1 MMLSG
6 DQIDLKWILVD
17 SSGLSI
23 GSIFKNTNPV
33 EIKSASLRA
42 SLSMRNIKLLF
53 AISMVFLILLHCATY
68 CEADCHPTSCG
79 SITNISYPFRLTGD
93 PENCGDS
100 SYELACENNQTI
112 LYLSFGR
119 FFVQSIS
126 YNNYSIRLLDA
137 GMEKNSC
144 DSFPKNR
151 VPLSHDYR
159 FTPYDLVSNDN
170 TMIIDIHCEA
180 PAESPFYVHTC
191 ICSKN
196 ISLQKYSY
204 FVVGNY
210 VRVADLNDS
219 CRIDWMAECRA
230 KNGHCYIEDGTIGC
244 NHPSCR
250 YWDPY
255 EFHIPS
261 HNCSSHLWLQFLAEY
276 HTKLFHIL
284 GWILAA
290 RFSCGILFLLTLLA
304 YKIRRRHLSI
314 YDNIEE
320 FLQIQK
326 NFKPIRYSYRDLK
339 NMTKNFKDKLG
350 EGGYGTVFKGRLRS
364 GPFVAIKLMGKSK
377 ASGHEFISEVA
388 TIGRIHH
395 VNVVRLVGFCVEGS
409 KRALIYEFMPNGSLE
424 KYIFPR
430 EVTVFLSYGKI
441 FEIALGVAK
450 GIDYLHQGCDM
461 QILHFDIKPHNI
473 LLDHN
478 FIPKISDFGLAKLYP
493 ADENL
498 VSLTAAR
505 GTMGYMAPEMF
516 YRNIGRV
523 SYKSD
528 VYSFGM
534 LLMEMASKRRNLNP
548 VAENISQIYFPCWVH
563 DTFSK
568 GMEIDLG
575 DASLDERIM
584 VKKMTLVALWCI
596 QMKPDDRPS
605 MNKVIEMLEGDVELL
620 QLPPKP
626 FLSPEEMPD
635 SDIDLNDMDFPLL
648 SGSFD

>member
-1 MMLSG
+1 
-6 DQIDLKWILVD
+6 
-17 SSGLSI
+17 
-23 GSIFKNTNPV
+23 
-33 EIKSASLRA
+33 
-42 SLSMRNIKLLF
+42 MRDIMLLF
-53 AISMVFLILLHCATY
+53 AISIVFLILVFSASY
-68 CEADCHPTSCG
+68 CEADCPPTSCG
-79 SITNISYPFRLTGD
+79 SITNISYPFRLRGD
-93 PENCGDS
+93 PKNCGHS
-100 SYELACENNQTI
+100 SYELACENNRTI
-112 LYLSFGR
+112 LYLSTGR
-119 FFVQSIS
+119 FFVQTIS
-126 YNNYSIRLLDA
+126 YNNFSIRLLDP
-137 GMEKNSC
+137 GLEKTSC
-144 DSFPKNR
+144 ASFPINNL
-151 VPLSHDYR
+151 PSDSSLASDDSE
-159 FTPYDLVSNDN
+159 PYYILEYNP
-170 TMIIDIHCEA
+170 IIYIHCEA
-180 PAESPFYVHTC
+180 PGKSPYYVDTC

-204 FVVGNY
+204 LLVG
-210 VRVADLNDS
+210 VGVSVAGLEDS
-219 CRIDWMAECRA
+219 CRIDAMAWTSKGFPIGYNATCSDIQDGLAYGFELMWNRFYCSECFA
-230 KNGHCYIEDGTIGC
+230 KKGHCFVKDDNTIGC
-244 NHPSCR
+244 SHSGS
-250 YWDPY
+250 
-255 EFHIPS
+255 FHF
-261 HNCSSHLWLQFLAEY
+261 WLRIY
-276 HTKLFHIL
+276 L

-290 RFSCGILFLLTLLA
+290 RFSCGILFLFTLLA
-304 YKIRRRHLSI
+304 YKFRRRHLSM

-320 FLQIQK
+320 FLQIQN
-326 NFKPIRYSYRDLK
+326 NFMPIRYSYKHLK
-339 NMTKNFKDKLG
+339 SMTKNFKDKLG
-350 EGGYGTVFKGRLRS
+350 EGGYGTVFKGQLRS
-364 GPFVAIKLMGKSK
+364 GPLVAIKLMGKSK
-377 ASGHEFISEVA
+377 ASGQEFINEVA

-395 VNVVRLVGFCVEGS
+395 VNVVRLIGFCVEGS

-424 KYIFPR
+424 KYIFPQ

-450 GIDYLHQGCDM
+450 GVDYLHRGCDM

-493 ADENL
+493 AEENM

-548 VAENISQIYFPCWVH
+548 SVENISQIYFPCWVH
-563 DTFSK
+563 DTLNK
-568 GMEIDLG
+568 GVEIDLG

-605 MNKVIEMLEGDVELL
+605 MTKVLEMLEGDVELL

-626 FLSPEEMPD
+626 FLSPEEMPETV
-635 SDIDLNDMDFPLL
+635 I
-648 SGSFD
+648 

>member
-1 MMLSG
+1 
-6 DQIDLKWILVD
+6 
-17 SSGLSI
+17 
-23 GSIFKNTNPV
+23 
-33 EIKSASLRA
+33 
-42 SLSMRNIKLLF
+42 MRNIKLLF

-79 SITNISYPFRLTGD
+79 SITNISYPFRLRGD
-93 PENCGDS
+93 PENENCSDS
-100 SYELACENNQTI
+100 SHELACENNRAI
-112 LYLSFGR
+112 LYLSFSR

-126 YNNYSIRLLDA
+126 YNDHSIRLLDP

-151 VPLSHDYR
+151 VPLNYDYG
-159 FTPYDLVSNDN
+159 FTPYRLEPYDVAKLN
-170 TMIIDIHCEA
+170 TMIVYIHCEA
-180 PAESPFYVHTC
+180 PAESPFYVDTC
-191 ICSKN
+191 NCSKN

-204 FVVGNY
+204 FVVGND

-219 CRIDWMAECRA
+219 CRIDGMAWISNEFPIGVNNASCSDIQDGLA
-230 KNGHCYIEDGTIGC
+230 YGFDLKWYQVYCGEKCPGHCYIEDDNTIEC
-244 NHPSCR
+244 I
-250 YWDPY
+250 DPY
-255 EFHIPS
+255 CKHWGEWP
-261 HNCSSHLWLQFLAEY
+261 NCSYPFWLQIGDVLVPIWTAY
-276 HTKLFHIL
+276 HTELEYIL
-284 GWILAA
+284 GFLAA
-290 RFSCGILFLLTLLA
+290 RFPCGILFLFTLLA
-304 YKIRRRHLSI
+304 YKIRRRHLSM
-314 YDNIEE
+314 YDDIEE
-320 FLQIQK
+320 FLQIQN
-326 NFKPIRYSYRDLK
+326 NFMPIRYSYRDLK
-339 NMTKNFKDKLG
+339 NMTKNFEDKLG
-350 EGGYGTVFKGRLRS
+350 EGGYGTVFKGQLRS
-364 GPFVAIKLMGKSK
+364 GPFVAIKLMGKTK
-377 ASGHEFISEVA
+377 ASGQEFISEVA

-395 VNVVRLVGFCVEGS
+395 VNVVRLIGFCVEGL

-424 KYIFPR
+424 KYIFPQ
-430 EVTVFLSYGKI
+430 EVSVFLSYGKI

-450 GIDYLHQGCDM
+450 GIDYLHRGCDM

-493 ADENL
+493 ADENM

-548 VAENISQIYFPCWVH
+548 AAENISQIYFPCWIH

-584 VKKMTLVALWCI
+584 VKKMTIVALWCI

-626 FLSPEEMPD
+626 FLSPEDMPD
-635 SDIDLNDMDFPLL
+635 SDIDINEMEFPLL
-648 SGSFD
+648 SASFD